1 MIDWQKVNIDKFILD
16 LDAGEVRELG
26 DTLVFPV
33 KVKDPEGVLLF
44 TKSVSIRADF
54 YSDLR
59 ALPDWKATL
68 WKIFRSRVSE
78 DLIARRKKSGVS
90 IEDKME
96 LMFGPRSG
104 ETDRHGPVDPIS
116 QP

>member
-16 LDAGEVRELG
+16 LDAGEVREIG

-59 ALPDWKATL
+59 ALPDWKVTL
-68 WKIFRSRVSE
+68 WKIFRSRVRE
-78 DLIARRKKSGVS
+78 DLIARGKKSGVS
-90 IEDKME
+90 IEDKVE
-96 LMFGPRSG
+96 LMFGPQSMSV
-104 ETDRHGPVDPIS
+104 DRLELDNPNS